1 VGVAQNFL
9 SCDREQALLLP
20 PSVADWVPEG
30 HLARFVV
37 EVIDRLD
44 LSAFYAAY
52 RADGS
57 GRPAHD
63 PAMMVALVL
72 YSYAVGVRSSRQV
85 ERRCVEDVAC
95 RFIAANRAPDHVTIN
110 RFRARH
116 QDALSALFGQ
126 VLALCARAGMIRVGT
141 VAVDS
146 TKMAADASL
155 GANRSYEGLRAE
167 ARRIFEEAAEIDAAE
182 DELYGQARGD
192 ELPDDLADP
201 KTRAGRIRQLL
212 DELEAER
219 AEAQAEHDARLAARA
234 AKLKRTGTGTRGR
247 PPGPRLSKTTADA
260 LAARKRNL
268 TDPDSAIVSHRGMR
282 LQGYNINTTVADG
295 QVILAAQASNQAT
308 EHGQLDPM
316 VNAARENLAA
326 AGIEDEIAQVLADSG
341 YWHAAQVRG
350 LQDQGLDVLVCPR
363 PWKPGS
369 RVKPTNPLALAMAD
383 RLASQQGAADYR
395 RRQQIAEP
403 VFAHIKHLR
412 AITRLLRRGKQAVQ
426 AEIDLIA
433 TTHNLLKL
441 YRGAPLAA

>member
-1 VGVAQNFL
+1 VAQSFL

-20 PSVADWVPEG
+20 ACVAEWVPQG

-37 EVIDRLD
+37 EVVERLD
-44 LSAFYAAY
+44 LTAFYGAY

-72 YSYAVGVRSSRQV
+72 YNYAVGARSSRAI

-110 RFRARH
+110 RFRSRH
-116 QDALSALFGQ
+116 QAALSGLFGE
-126 VLALCARAGMIRVGT
+126 VLALCARAGMVRAGM

-167 ARRIFEEAAEIDAAE
+167 ARRIFEEAAQIDAAE
-182 DELYGQARGD
+182 DELYGEARGD

-201 KTRAGRIRQLL
+201 RTRPARIRQLL
-212 DELEAER
+212 DELEVER
-219 AEAQAEHDARLAARA
+219 GRAQDEHEAKRAARA
-234 AKLKRTGTGTRGR
+234 EKLARTGSGTRGR
-247 PPGPRLSKTTADA
+247 PPGRELPKTTTDA
-260 LAARKRNL
+260 LFSRKRNV

-282 LQGYNINTTVADG
+282 LQGYNVHATVADR
-295 QVILAAQASNQAT
+295 QIIRAARANNRAT

-316 VNAARENLAA
+316 LNAARENLDS
-326 AGIEDEIAQVLADSG
+326 AGVDQQITQVLADSG
-341 YWHAAQVRG
+341 YWHSAQVRG
-350 LQDQGLDVLVCPR
+350 LHDEGLDMLVCPR
-363 PWKPGS
+363 PWKPDATLKS
-369 RVKPTNPLALAMAD
+369 KDPVAIAMAQN
-383 RLASQQGAADYR
+383 LATEHGAEAYK
-395 RRQQIAEP
+395 RRQQIVEP

-412 AITRLLRRGKQAVQ
+412 GITRVLRRGKQAVQ

-441 YRGAPLAA
+441 YRTAPQPA